1 MSVNFRSIHRKL
13 ALVLFPLL
21 AVSALTGLIY
31 RVGRNWFKM
40 SNETG
45 AVVRS
50 IHEGKY
56 LGEFLSPFYVLLV
69 GSGLLLLIGSGLTMV
84 RRQAGASGASPK
96 RGARWFHRVVAIVLV
111 LPLAVTALT
120 GIGFKLTQSWFG
132 WTKEQAQWLMDVHQ
146 GTLLFGKDHR
156 VYYALFVGLGL
167 LTLIV
172 TGVRMMK
179 WFRGRI

>member
-1 MSVNFRSIHRKL
+1 MSFQNFHRKI

-21 AVSALTGLIY
+21 VVSALTGLIY
-31 RVGRNWFKM
+31 RIGRNWFKM

-69 GSGLLLLIGSGLTMV
+69 GLGLLLLIVSGLTMV
-84 RRQAGASGASPK
+84 RRNAATTGQIPK
-96 RGARWFHRVVAIVLV
+96 RNARWFHRIVAIILV

-132 WTKEQAQWLMDVHQ
+132 WSKQQAQWLMDIHQ
-146 GTLLFGKDHR
+146 GTLIFGKDHR
-156 VYYALFVGLGL
+156 IYYILFVGLGL
-167 LTLIV
+167 LALIA
-172 TGVRMMK
+172 TGVRMLGIFGKRDKM
-179 WFRGRI
+179 